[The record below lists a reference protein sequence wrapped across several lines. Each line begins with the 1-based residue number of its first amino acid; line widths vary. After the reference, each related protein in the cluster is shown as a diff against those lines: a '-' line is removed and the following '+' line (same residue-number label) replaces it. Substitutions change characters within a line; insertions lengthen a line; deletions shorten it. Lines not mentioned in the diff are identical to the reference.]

1 MGLMLRWL
9 AGVGVVLGAL
19 YATVSRPRSAPAE
32 PELDPGQ
39 QRVYQL
45 SAHQRRAVRIWSAL
59 AARDSAKARLATLS
73 LRTGRPEIITVGFVG
88 AASSPEAQKVVGD
101 RWTAVGA
108 PDSSVL
114 TLVMI
119 YNEAQFDSLRSQ
131 VYPYSGA
138 LLVPGSA
145 NDVCVAMT
153 PGSRNAHG
161 DIDVVSSQLDRAL
174 APCLLR
180 AAFGIP
186 GRGMRDWLERTR
198 AAAAK
203 SNAWLRRQDRAVLDG
218 SGQLPWEPMYE
229 QVTTGRSETGLSSLL
244 RSLAAFE
251 IAVMTAPPYQMGSA
265 ALRCLE
271 GNTVACTRTV
281 LDSFPLHESL
291 SGDLTL
297 SHSWEFGLRNRR
309 NALLSVHPIGDWF
322 LSDMIRLEGRERFG
336 RFWRSDQPFEIAF
349 REAFG
354 RDLGEWTRD
363 WGVRQRRG
371 SWEAQFTPAKPVT
384 LGVSLHPS
392 WALLTLGWTAA
403 ALLLAAWTAR
413 RRQVT

>member
-1 MGLMLRWL
+1 MLRWL
-9 AGVGVVLGAL
+9 AGAALVLGAL
-19 YATVSRPRSAPAE
+19 YATFSQAESAPAE
-32 PELDPGQ
+32 PDLDPGL
-39 QRVYQL
+39 QRVYEL

-59 AARDSAKARLATLS
+59 AARDSAKARLATMS

-88 AASSPEAQKVVGD
+88 AASSPEAEKMVRD

-119 YNEAQFDSLRSQ
+119 YNEAPFDSLRPQ
-131 VYPYSGA
+131 MYPYSGA
-138 LLVPGSA
+138 LLVTGGA
-145 NDVCVAMT
+145 NEVCVAMT
-153 PGSRNAHG
+153 PGSGTARAE
-161 DIDVVSSQLDRAL
+161 IDVVSRQLDRAL

-198 AAAAK
+198 AAAAR
-203 SNAWLRRQDRAVLDG
+203 SNAWLHRQNRAVLDG
-218 SGQLPWEPMYE
+218 RGQLPWEPMYE
-229 QVTTGRSETGLSSLL
+229 QVATGRSETGLSSLL
-244 RSLAAFE
+244 RNLDAFE
-251 IAVMTAPPYQMGSA
+251 IAVMTAPPYSMGSP

-271 GNTVACTRTV
+271 GNTAECTRTV
-281 LDSFPLHESL
+281 LDSFPLQETL
-291 SGDLTL
+291 PGDLTL
-297 SHSWEFGLRNRR
+297 SHSWEAGRRNRS
-309 NALLSVHPIGDWF
+309 NVLLSVHPIGDWF
-322 LSDMIRLEGRERFG
+322 LSDIIRLEGRERFA
-336 RFWRSDQPFEIAF
+336 RFWRSDQPLEIAF

-354 RDLGEWTRD
+354 RDLGAWTHA
-363 WGVRQRRG
+363 WGVRQRLG
-371 SWEAQFTPAKPVT
+371 SWDAQFTHAKPVT
-384 LGVSLHPS
+384 LGVSLAPT